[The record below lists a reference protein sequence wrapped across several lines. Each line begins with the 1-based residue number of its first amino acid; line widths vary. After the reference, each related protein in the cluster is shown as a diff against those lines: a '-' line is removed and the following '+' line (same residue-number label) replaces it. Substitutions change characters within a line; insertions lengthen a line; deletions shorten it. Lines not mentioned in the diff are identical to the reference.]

1 MVSGLWPATM
11 GALFRLAFAAAPLE
25 NQLNLAANH
34 NSLAH
39 DAKGTRLRLKVA
51 LVALPLLIGGQGFR
65 SISLPYSGF
74 FSPFPHG
81 TSSLSVSGEYLA
93 LEDGPPSFAQDCT
106 CPELLR
112 IPLR

>member
-1 MVSGLWPATM
+1 MACNFV
-11 GALFRLAFAAAPLE
+11 ALFRLAFAAAPLE
-25 NQLNLAANH
+25 NKLNLAANH

-39 DAKGTRLRLKVA
+39 DAKGTRLRIEIA
-51 LVALPLLIGGQGFR
+51 PVALPLLIGGQGFR
-65 SISLPYSGF
+65 SISLPYLGG

-93 LEDGPPSFAQDCT
+93 LEDGPPSFAQDYT

>member
-1 MVSGLWPATM
+1 MV
-11 GALFRLAFAAAPLE
+11 ALFRLAFATASLKE
-25 NQLNLAANH
+25 LNLAADH
-34 NSLAH
+34 NSSAH
-39 DAKGTRLRLKVA
+39 DAKGTRLRIEIA
-51 LVALPLLIGGQGFR
+51 PVALPLLIGGQGFR
-65 SISLPYSGF
+65 IFSLPYLGF